1 MREVPP
7 LPHLLSALLPAA
19 GLARVL
25 AFASEHG
32 GRRLSI
38 PKRAGDEHRL
48 VALLGREGADLLCAM
63 YGGET
68 VTVPMGPAGTLA
80 AARLRMAHALAEGA
94 SIDEAAGHAGLHRR
108 TAQRARKQLNM
119 PSNANQLK
127 LI

>member
-1 MREVPP
+1 MSDLPP

-32 GRRLSI
+32 GRRLSV

-48 VALLGREGADLLCAM
+48 VAVLGREGADMLCDM

-68 VTVPMGPAGTLA
+68 ITVPMGPAGTLA
-80 AARLRMAHALAEGA
+80 AARMRMARALAGGA

-108 TAQRARKQLNM
+108 TAQRMRARTRGESDDRQTRL
-119 PSNANQLK
+119 L
-127 LI
+127 

>member
-1 MREVPP
+1 MSEVPP
-7 LPHLLSALLPAA
+7 LPHLLNALLPAA

-32 GRRLSI
+32 GRRLSV
-38 PKRAGDEHRL
+38 PKRAGDDHRL
-48 VALLGREGADLLCAM
+48 VALLGREGADALCAM

-80 AARLRMAHALAEGA
+80 AARLRMARALAEGA

-108 TAQRARKQLNM
+108 TAQRMRARVKDEEDGEQARL
-119 PSNANQLK
+119 L
-127 LI
+127 

>member
-1 MREVPP
+1 MSDLPP

-32 GRRLSI
+32 GRRLSV
-38 PKRAGDEHRL
+38 PKRAGDGHRL
-48 VALLGREGADLLCAM
+48 VAVLGREGADLLCAL

-68 VTVPMGPAGTLA
+68 ITVPMGPAGTLA
-80 AARLRMAHALAEGA
+80 AARMRMARALAEGA

-108 TAQRARKQLNM
+108 TAQRMRARAKDGVDEGQSRLF
-119 PSNANQLK
+119 
-127 LI
+127 

>member
-1 MREVPP
+1 MSDLPP

-32 GRRLSI
+32 GRRLSV

-48 VALLGREGADLLCAM
+48 VALLGREGADLLCGM

-68 VTVPMGPAGTLA
+68 ITVPMGPAGTLA
-80 AARLRMAHALAEGA
+80 AARTRLALALDQGA
-94 SIDEAAGHAGLHRR
+94 SIDEAAGRAGLHRR
-108 TAQRARKQLNM
+108 TAQRMQARLKKDEASKQERL
-119 PSNANQLK
+119 L
-127 LI
+127 